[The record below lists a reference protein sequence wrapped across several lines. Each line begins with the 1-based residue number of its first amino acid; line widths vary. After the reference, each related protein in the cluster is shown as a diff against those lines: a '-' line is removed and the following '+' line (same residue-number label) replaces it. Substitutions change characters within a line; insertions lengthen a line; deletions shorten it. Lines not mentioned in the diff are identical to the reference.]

1 MENQFAPARL
11 DIRAFAQSSGQ
22 LAGQDPLAGYARI
35 AGECQGPV
43 AGLVVVW
50 SARGEIRASQ
60 TPMEQIWLHLHADV
74 QVPLTCQRCLDLV
87 DVTLQVDRVFRF
99 VADEDTAAAQDD
111 DSDEDLLVLTADFN
125 LHELIEDELVLELPM
140 IARHASCPGATGV
153 AEPDFGVAVAGRP
166 NPFAVLARFKPDGGQ
181 GTK

>member
-1 MENQFAPARL
+1 MAKR
-11 DIRAFAQSSGQ
+11 
-22 LAGQDPLAGYARI
+22 
-35 AGECQGPV
+35 V
-43 AGLVVVW
+43 H
-50 SARGEIRASQ
+50 RASDEHDEVVCLAPNSVGTLAKLEDELAPPRDGFRLGQ
-60 TPMEQIWLHLHADV
+60 RFALKPADQI
-74 QVPLTCQRCLDLV
+74 
-87 DVTLQVDRVFRF
+87 
-99 VADEDTAAAQDD
+99 E
-111 DSDEDLLVLTADFN
+111 ELLVLNADFN